1 MNKKLSLHIV
11 IHGPLE
17 SLSLT
22 FPFSSFQK
30 CLLWSLL
37 LLELSPKHTIWVQIL
52 QVACPPPGRRAAERI
67 GRRKELPISCAGKTN
82 IFLPWHRETWTTLPC
97 GHKDCFR
104 YISYWK
110 GFYGLAWEPTTT
122 YVLVRNTFTEQCELF
137 MWLVDKQLLD

>member
-1 MNKKLSLHIV
+1 MP
-11 IHGPLE
+11 PLIFTPVGTQSE
-17 SLSLT
+17 AHNLGSD
-22 FPFSSFQK
+22 
-30 CLLWSLL
+30 
-37 LLELSPKHTIWVQIL
+37 
-52 QVACPPPGRRAAERI
+52 PPGSMSSSGQEGSWKDWKGERNSPF
-67 GRRKELPISCAGKTN
+67 RSTGKTN

-137 MWLVDKQLLD
+137 MWQTAPRLGPKNNIYLLRFLLTSYSFNQISHVR